1 MWKMKTLCVNLG
13 SSPQTSHSPRGLR
26 GVSAG
31 IHQQAVTGEQGVEEL
46 LVHEGVEGSG
56 AGDRK
61 KRKEKKNK
69 IKENISLHRP
79 TAITASITNCLFT
92 ANNTQG
98 KEGGLEL
105 C

>member
-1 MWKMKTLCVNLG
+1 MFSKKLGFTFMWKMKTLCVNLG

-61 KRKEKKNK
+61 KKEEKKNK
-69 IKENISLHRP
+69 
-79 TAITASITNCLFT
+79 
-92 ANNTQG
+92 
-98 KEGGLEL
+98 
-105 C
+105 